1 MMQGAFGRKRVV
13 VGTFAVLLACG
24 GFAAVAVAEDGWDGI
39 SANFGQSR
47 GVNQA
52 IEQYDEMSRTQA
64 SRSSQ
69 HSQQSGDVGATD
81 MRATRRDRNRD
92 GVVDVREQQGGRD
105 RVMQLDQDGQSQS
118 GDRHGASHSKS
129 RRHQ

>member
-1 MMQGAFGRKRVV
+1 MMQGAFGRKQLV
-13 VGTFAVLLACG
+13 VGTLAALLACG
-24 GFAAVAVAEDGWDGI
+24 GSVAMAEDGWDGM
-39 SANFGQSR
+39 APNFGQSR

-64 SRSSQ
+64 GRSSQ
-69 HSQQSGDVGATD
+69 HPQQSGDVGATD
-81 MRATRRDRNRD
+81 MRATRLDRNRD
-92 GVVDVREQQGGRD
+92 GVVDVRERQGVRD

-118 GDRHGASHSKS
+118 SDRHGASHSKS